1 MESFWPD
8 IHFKL
13 TYNNHRNV
21 GESCSNNISLCMKLL
36 LFQGNI
42 LIVVY
47 FISFLFFSVFQMLE
61 NQVFWTRWLFIVFL
75 VIFHVMHLLAL
86 VCNLRWMIMVV
97 ICLNIIRWPE
107 LMLKSSLMLS
117 PPNHSLLATWTINT
131 WDGRWELLLSTVQ

>member
-21 GESCSNNISLCMKLL
+21 GESCSNNICAWNYYYSKETFWL
-36 LFQGNI
+36 LFT
-42 LIVVY
+42 L
-47 FISFLFFSVFQMLE
+47 FLFFSVFQMLE
-61 NQVFWTRWLFIVFL
+61 NQVFWTRWLFSVFK

-97 ICLNIIRWPE
+97 ICFNIIRWPE

-131 WDGRWELLLSTVQ
+131 WDGRSELLLSTVQ